1 VNETLVGEA
10 LEPIRDE
17 VVLATKFGFE
27 FPHRRRNSR
36 PDYIRQVVEQM
47 LQRLRTDRI
56 DFLYQHRVD
65 PEVPIEDVAGAMRD
79 FITGCWPTAWCA
91 TCWTELT
98 APQ

>member
-17 VVLATKFGFE
+17 VVLATKFSFE

-65 PEVPIEDVAGAMRD
+65 PEVPIEDAPGQ
-79 FITGCWPTAWCA
+79 CA
-91 TCWTELT
+91 TSSPAAGRRRGARL
-98 APQ
+98 AGLS

>member
-17 VVLATKFGFE
+17 VVLATKFSFE

-65 PEVPIEDVAGAMRD
+65 PEVPSKTSPV
-79 FITGCWPTAWCA
+79 PCA
-91 TCWTELT
+91 TSSLAAGQRCGARL
-98 APQ
+98 AGLS